1 MEKLLVHLEPKAET
15 SYGSEC
21 LLFRKEIQSEAEQ
34 KYKLAQINKFINI
47 RNENLKTNQSKM
59 LNNILERAPKL
70 VLDRLHYRD
79 PSTQVMTFTND
90 PITIEREC
98 IKHFQLLGQAKSD
111 IDNIPTYRNITD
123 LPSKELKI
131 ILTTLP
137 NKKAAGQTTIKYE
150 DIKHLHDD
158 VLLYIT
164 EFFNACLRLEEMP
177 TEWNQREKNPKKI
190 SENSG
195 KA

>member
-1 MEKLLVHLEPKAET
+1 
-15 SYGSEC
+15 
-21 LLFRKEIQSEAEQ
+21 
-34 KYKLAQINKFINI
+34 
-47 RNENLKTNQSKM
+47 M

-123 LPSKELKI
+123 LPSSWQLIYNPINTKDSHHMI
-131 ILTTLP
+131 NTITL
-137 NKKAAGQTTIKYE
+137 
-150 DIKHLHDD
+150 
-158 VLLYIT
+158 IT
-164 EFFNACLRLEEMP
+164 SL
-177 TEWNQREKNPKKI
+177 
-190 SENSG
+190 
-195 KA
+195 